1 MGYLKSNNLFASI
14 QPEALYRFTER
25 PVVIGEQ
32 LTDYQNIGALIRLSD
47 NLGAKDLFF
56 LGEEPVKQMTK
67 IRRIAA
73 SSHGNLNW
81 AFSRETEIR
90 KLVAPS
96 ATIVALETAHEAKS
110 LFELELPE
118 NPVFVVGN
126 ERFGMSESL
135 LAQADQVVYIP
146 VPGLTRSLNV
156 THAAAVL
163 FFEWLRQM
171 QYKFSTKIND
181 EQKQL

>member
-1 MGYLKSNNLFASI
+1 MGYLKSNHLFETI
-14 QPEALYRFTER
+14 HPEVIYRFTER
-25 PVVIGEQ
+25 PVVVGDQ

-47 NLGAKDLFF
+47 NLGAKELFF
-56 LGEEPVKQMTK
+56 LGEEPAKQMTK

-81 AFSRETEIR
+81 SFTQEQEIR
-90 KLVAPS
+90 NMISPNS
-96 ATIVALETAHEAKS
+96 MIVALETATEAKCV
-110 LFELELPE
+110 FETSLPE
-118 NPVFVVGN
+118 NPVFLVGS
-126 ERFGMSESL
+126 ERFGMSESM

-171 QYKFSTKIND
+171 QYKFRN
-181 EQKQL
+181 QLTNEV

>member
-1 MGYLKSNNLFASI
+1 MGYLKSNHLFETI
-14 QPEALYRFTER
+14 HPEAIYRFTER
-25 PVVIGEQ
+25 PVVIGDQ

-56 LGEEPVKQMTK
+56 MGEEPVKQMTK

-81 AFSRETEIR
+81 TFSLETEIR

-96 ATIVALETAHEAKS
+96 AVIVALETAHQAKS
-110 LFELELPE
+110 LFEVELPE
-118 NPVFVVGN
+118 NPVFLVGS
-126 ERFGMSESL
+126 ERFGMSESM

-156 THAAAVL
+156 SHAAAVL

-171 QYKFSTKIND
+171 QYKFRN
-181 EQKQL
+181 QLTNEV

>member
-1 MGYLKSNNLFASI
+1 MGYLKSNQLFDAL
-14 QPEALYRFTER
+14 QPEALYRFTNR
-25 PVVIGEQ
+25 PVVIGDQ

-47 NLGAKDLFF
+47 NLGVKDLFF

-81 AFSRETEIR
+81 TFSREMEIR

-96 ATIVALETAHEAKS
+96 AVIVALETAHQAKS
-110 LFELELPE
+110 LFEVELPE
-118 NPVFVVGN
+118 NPVFVVGS
-126 ERFGMSESL
+126 ERFGMSESM
-135 LAQADQVVYIP
+135 LAQADMVVYIP

-171 QYKFSTKIND
+171 QHKFRN
-181 EQKQL
+181 QLTHEV

>member
-1 MGYLKSNNLFASI
+1 MGYLKSNHLFETI
-14 QPEALYRFTER
+14 HPETIYRFTER
-25 PVVIGEQ
+25 PVVIGDQ

-56 LGEEPVKQMTK
+56 MGEEPAKQMAK

-81 AFSRETEIR
+81 TFSRETEIR
-90 KLVAPS
+90 KLVAPT
-96 ATIVALETAHEAKS
+96 AVIVALETAHQAKS
-110 LFELELPE
+110 LFEVELPE
-118 NPVFVVGN
+118 NPVFLVGS
-126 ERFGMSESL
+126 ERFGMSESM
-135 LAQADQVVYIP
+135 LAQADMVVYIP

-156 THAAAVL
+156 SHAAAVL

-171 QYKFSTKIND
+171 QYKFRN
-181 EQKQL
+181 QLTNEV